1 MEITHEQRLQM
12 LKAHNDLKD
21 ILQTIYDCQD
31 IWMSDVGKL
40 ESMYCD
46 LHRIFKF
53 VPKQDEDG
61 HRMLYADWV
70 LADETV
76 DPDGEQPDV

>member
-1 MEITHEQRLQM
+1 MEVTHEQRLDL

-21 ILQTIYDCQD
+21 ILQTVHNCQD
-31 IWMSDVGKL
+31 LWISDVGKL

-53 VPKQDEDG
+53 VPKEDDEG
-61 HRMLYADWV
+61 HRMPYADWI
-70 LADETV
+70 LADVSE
-76 DPDGEQPDV
+76 PDDADD

>member
-1 MEITHEQRLQM
+1 MKIAHDDRLAL

-53 VPKQDEDG
+53 VPKEDEDG
-61 HRMLYADWV
+61 NVCKMQIGCWQRMTTNV
-70 LADETV
+70 C
-76 DPDGEQPDV
+76 

>member
-1 MEITHEQRLQM
+1 MNIAHDDRLAL
-12 LKAHNDLKD
+12 LKAHNDLKN

-53 VPKQDEDG
+53 VPKRGEDG
-61 HRMLYADWV
+61 HILQHADWV
-70 LADETV
+70 LIEHETEDE
-76 DPDGEQPDV
+76 D